1 MTFEEKLKVCS
12 ICKNRK
18 HSIKEGLICGKTGA
32 KPAFADECPDF
43 DIDVAEQERLNKNAA
58 EVAEA
63 DHRMS
68 GAFGAFIGF
77 IASLAISFLI
87 SFLTYSQFTFE
98 DIFSIEFMFALFF
111 VYFCAYA
118 IYAYIEKKS
127 DAIFIAKYLSII
139 LFLESLPTLFTGTLI
154 DIILNLGIPV
164 GFFLFLTYSKEINKR
179 MPKEERKLTKLNKIM
194 VILSIIIQVFLYIGD
209 FMGTELKAATV
220 MDVDEQKLKEL
231 CKQTK
236 KSLPIYLEAQDI
248 YWTDITLGVNAVEY
262 KYKYKN
268 APLEISAEE
277 KELSV
282 KYVTEDMKRT
292 AFNVIVSKEDEIF
305 TCVSNSSTYGLKFS
319 YYTPD
324 NKLVHELSVPN
335 SEIKRMISQGGYT
348 TRRSDFLS
356 ILESYNKFLPADMD
370 GCLLC
375 KCSLS
380 EDGKTIHYDMKLY
393 GGDTAES
400 LAELTPEHMRRQIM
414 QVLLPNSLGDIVV
427 DLAIRNQMN
436 ISFNHTSE
444 DVSSW
449 KQNIIIKPHE
459 YNQLL
464 NQQ

>member
-1 MTFEEKLKVCS
+1 MILEEKLKVCS

-18 HSIKEGLICGKTGA
+18 HSIKEGLVCGKTEA

-43 DIDVAEQERLNKNAA
+43 DIDIAEQERLKKNAA

-68 GAFGAFIGF
+68 GAFGAYIGF
-77 IASLAISFLI
+77 IASGAISFLMN
-87 SFLTYSQFTFE
+87 FLAYSQFTLE

-139 LFLESLPTLFTGTLI
+139 LFLELLPDLLTGTLT
-154 DIILNLGIPV
+154 DIVVSLIPV
-164 GFFLFLTYSKEINKR
+164 GFFFFLSYSKEINKR

-194 VILSIIIQVFLYIGD
+194 VILSIIVQVFLYIGD
-209 FMGTELKAATV
+209 FMGTELNAATV
-220 MDVDEQKLKEL
+220 MDSDEKMLKEI
-231 CKQTK
+231 CKQQKET
-236 KSLPIYLEAQDI
+236 LPRNLGEEFYWADMTLNGNTIEFKYVYNEGMTPELGEFAELINKYRTEMAKETTWAIRDQDQLI
-248 YWTDITLGVNAVEY
+248 DILADTNRYGIRY
-262 KYKYKN
+262 KYY
-268 APLEISAEE
+268 S
-277 KELSV
+277 
-282 KYVTEDMKRT
+282 
-292 AFNVIVSKEDEIF
+292 
-305 TCVSNSSTYGLKFS
+305 
-319 YYTPD
+319 PD
-324 NKLVHELSVPN
+324 GKLVLDLLVPN

-348 TRRSDFLS
+348 TRRSDFIS
-356 ILESYNKFLPADMD
+356 ILESYNRIIHLIEFFD
-370 GCLLC
+370 GCRLC

-380 EDGKTIHYDMKLY
+380 NDGRTIHYDLKLY

-400 LAELTPEHMRRQIM
+400 LAKLTPEHMRGQIM
-414 QVLLPNSLGDIVV
+414 QVILPNMLGDVVV

-449 KQNIIIKPHE
+449 KLNVLIEPHE

-464 NQQ
+464 NQ

>member
-1 MTFEEKLKVCS
+1 MTLEEKLKMCS

-18 HSIKEGLICGKTGA
+18 HSIKEGLVCGKTGE

-43 DIDVAEQERLNKNAA
+43 DIDIAEQERLKKNAA

-68 GAFGAFIGF
+68 GAFGAYIGF
-77 IASLAISFLI
+77 IASGAISFLMN
-87 SFLTYSQFTFE
+87 FLAYSQFTLE

-139 LFLESLPTLFTGTLI
+139 MFLELLPDLFTGALT
-154 DIILNLGIPV
+154 DIVVSLIPV

-194 VILSIIIQVFLYIGD
+194 VILSIVVQVFLYIGD
-209 FMGTELKAATV
+209 FMGTELNAATV
-220 MDVDEQKLKEL
+220 MDSDEKMLKEI
-231 CKQTK
+231 CKQQKET
-236 KSLPIYLEAQDI
+236 LPRNLGEEFYWADMTLNGNTIEFKYVYNEGMTPELGEFAELINKYRTEMAKETTWAIRDQDQLI
-248 YWTDITLGVNAVEY
+248 NILANTDKYGMRY
-262 KYKYKN
+262 KY
-268 APLEISAEE
+268 
-277 KELSV
+277 
-282 KYVTEDMKRT
+282 
-292 AFNVIVSKEDEIF
+292 
-305 TCVSNSSTYGLKFS
+305 FS
-319 YYTPD
+319 PEG
-324 NKLVHELSVPN
+324 KLVLDLSVPN

-348 TRRSDFLS
+348 TRRVDFLS
-356 ILESYNKFLPADMD
+356 ILDSYNKIIPLIEFFD
-370 GCLLC
+370 GCKLC

-380 EDGKTIHYDMKLY
+380 NDGKTIHYDLKLY

-400 LAELTPEHMRRQIM
+400 LAELTPEHMRGQIM
-414 QVLLPNSLGDIVV
+414 QVILPNMLGDVVV

-449 KQNIIIKPHE
+449 KLNVLIEPYE

-464 NQQ
+464 NQ

>member
-1 MTFEEKLKVCS
+1 MTLEEKLKMCS

-18 HSIKEGLICGKTGA
+18 HSIKEGLVCGKTGE

-43 DIDVAEQERLNKNAA
+43 DIDIPEQERLKKNAA

-68 GAFGAFIGF
+68 GAFGAYIGF
-77 IASLAISFLI
+77 IASVAISFLMN
-87 SFLTYSQFTFE
+87 FLAYSQFTLE
-98 DIFSIEFMFALFF
+98 DILSIEFMFALFF

-139 LFLESLPTLFTGTLI
+139 LFLELLPDLLTGTLT
-154 DIILNLGIPV
+154 DIVVSLIPV

-194 VILSIIIQVFLYIGD
+194 VILSIIVQVFLYIGD
-209 FMGTELKAATV
+209 FMGTELNAATV
-220 MDVDEQKLKEL
+220 MDSDEKMLKEI
-231 CKQTK
+231 CKQQKET
-236 KSLPIYLEAQDI
+236 LPRNLGEEFYWADMTLNGNTIEFKYVYNEGMTPELGEFAELINKYRTEMAKETTWAIRDQDQLI
-248 YWTDITLGVNAVEY
+248 NILANTDKYGMRY
-262 KYKYKN
+262 KY
-268 APLEISAEE
+268 
-277 KELSV
+277 
-282 KYVTEDMKRT
+282 
-292 AFNVIVSKEDEIF
+292 
-305 TCVSNSSTYGLKFS
+305 FS
-319 YYTPD
+319 PEG
-324 NKLVHELSVPN
+324 KLVLDLSVPN
-335 SEIKRMISQGGYT
+335 SEIKRMISQGEYT
-348 TRRSDFLS
+348 TRRVDFLS
-356 ILESYNKFLPADMD
+356 ILDSYNKIIPLIEFFD
-370 GCLLC
+370 GCKLC

-380 EDGKTIHYDMKLY
+380 NDGKTIHYDLKLY

-400 LAELTPEHMRRQIM
+400 LAELTPEHMRGQIM
-414 QVLLPNSLGDIVV
+414 QVILPNMLGDVVV

-449 KQNIIIKPHE
+449 KLNVLIEPHE

-464 NQQ
+464 NQ

>member
-1 MTFEEKLKVCS
+1 MTLEEKLTMCS

-18 HSIKEGLICGKTGA
+18 HSIKEGLVCGKTGE

-43 DIDVAEQERLNKNAA
+43 DIDIPEQERLKKNAA

-68 GAFGAFIGF
+68 GAFGAYIGF
-77 IASLAISFLI
+77 IASVAISFLMN
-87 SFLTYSQFTFE
+87 FLAYSQFTLE
-98 DIFSIEFMFALFF
+98 DILSIEFMFALFF

-139 LFLESLPTLFTGTLI
+139 LFLELLPDLLTGTLT
-154 DIILNLGIPV
+154 DIVVSLIPV

-194 VILSIIIQVFLYIGD
+194 VILSIIVQVFLYIGD
-209 FMGTELKAATV
+209 FMGTELNAATV
-220 MDVDEQKLKEL
+220 MDSDEKMLKEI
-231 CKQTK
+231 CKQQKET
-236 KSLPIYLEAQDI
+236 LPRNLGEEFYWADMALNGNTIEFKYVYNEGMTPELGEFAELINKYRTEMAKETTWAIRDQDQLI
-248 YWTDITLGVNAVEY
+248 NILANTDKYGMRY
-262 KYKYKN
+262 KY
-268 APLEISAEE
+268 
-277 KELSV
+277 
-282 KYVTEDMKRT
+282 
-292 AFNVIVSKEDEIF
+292 
-305 TCVSNSSTYGLKFS
+305 FS
-319 YYTPD
+319 PEG
-324 NKLVHELSVPN
+324 KLVLDLSVPN

-348 TRRSDFLS
+348 TRRVDFLS
-356 ILESYNKFLPADMD
+356 ILDSYNKIIPLIEFFD
-370 GCLLC
+370 GCKLC

-380 EDGKTIHYDMKLY
+380 NDGKTIHYDLKLY

-400 LAELTPEHMRRQIM
+400 LAELTPEHMRGQIM
-414 QVLLPNSLGDIVV
+414 QVILPNMLGDVVV

-449 KQNIIIKPHE
+449 KLNVLIEPHE

-464 NQQ
+464 NQ

>member
-1 MTFEEKLKVCS
+1 MTLEEKLKMCS

-18 HSIKEGLICGKTGA
+18 HSIKEGLVCGKTGE

-43 DIDVAEQERLNKNAA
+43 DIDIPEQERLKKNAA

-68 GAFGAFIGF
+68 GAFGAYIGF
-77 IASLAISFLI
+77 IASVAISFLMN
-87 SFLTYSQFTFE
+87 FLAYSQFTLE

-139 LFLESLPTLFTGTLI
+139 LFLELLPDLLTGTLT
-154 DIILNLGIPV
+154 DIVVSLIPV

-194 VILSIIIQVFLYIGD
+194 VILSIIVQVFLYIGD
-209 FMGTELKAATV
+209 FMGTELNAATV
-220 MDVDEQKLKEL
+220 MDSDEKMLKEI
-231 CKQTK
+231 CKQQKET
-236 KSLPIYLEAQDI
+236 LPRNLGEEFYWADMALNGNTIEFKYVYNEGMTPELGEFAELINKYRTEMAKETTWAIRDQDQLI
-248 YWTDITLGVNAVEY
+248 NILANTDKYGMRY
-262 KYKYKN
+262 KY
-268 APLEISAEE
+268 
-277 KELSV
+277 
-282 KYVTEDMKRT
+282 
-292 AFNVIVSKEDEIF
+292 
-305 TCVSNSSTYGLKFS
+305 FS
-319 YYTPD
+319 PEG
-324 NKLVHELSVPN
+324 KLVLDLSVPN

-348 TRRSDFLS
+348 TRRVDFLS
-356 ILESYNKFLPADMD
+356 ILDSYNKIIPLIEFFD
-370 GCLLC
+370 GCKLC

-380 EDGKTIHYDMKLY
+380 NDGKTIHYDLKLY

-400 LAELTPEHMRRQIM
+400 LAELTPEHMRGQIM
-414 QVLLPNSLGDIVV
+414 QVILPNMLGDVVV

-449 KQNIIIKPHE
+449 KLNVLIEPHE

-464 NQQ
+464 NQ

>member
-1 MTFEEKLKVCS
+1 MTLEEKLKVCS

-18 HSIKEGLICGKTGA
+18 HSIKEGLVCGKTGK

-43 DIDVAEQERLNKNAA
+43 DIDIAEQERLKKNAA

-68 GAFGAFIGF
+68 GAFGAYIGF
-77 IASLAISFLI
+77 IASGAISFLMN
-87 SFLTYSQFTFE
+87 FLAYSQFTLE

-139 LFLESLPTLFTGTLI
+139 MFLELLPDLFTGALT
-154 DIILNLGIPV
+154 DIVVSLIPV

-194 VILSIIIQVFLYIGD
+194 VILSIIVQVFLYIGD
-209 FMGTELKAATV
+209 FMGTELNAATV
-220 MDVDEQKLKEL
+220 LDSDEKKLIEL
-231 CKQTK
+231 CKQTQ
-236 KSLPIYLEAQDI
+236 KSLPIYMEAQDI
-248 YWTDITLGVNAVEY
+248 YWTDITLGTNAVEY
-262 KYKYKN
+262 IYQYNN
-268 APLEISAEE
+268 APLKSSVEE
-277 KELSV
+277 TELSL
-282 KYVTEDMKRT
+282 KYVTEDMKSK
-292 AFNVIVSKEDEIF
+292 AFDIIVSNEDEIF
-305 TCVSNSSTYGLKFS
+305 TCVSNSSKYGLKFS
-319 YYTPD
+319 YYAPD
-324 NKLVHELSVPN
+324 GKLVHNLLVPN
-335 SEIKRMISQGGYT
+335 SEIKRIISQGRYT
-348 TRRSDFLS
+348 TKQSDFLS
-356 ILESYNKFLPADMD
+356 FLESYNKFLPTDFMG

-380 EDGKTIHYDMKLY
+380 KDGKTIHYDLKLY
-393 GGDTAES
+393 GGDTPES
-400 LAELTPEHMRRQIM
+400 LAELTPERMKEHIM
-414 QVLLPNSLGDIVV
+414 QTILPNILGDPSI

-436 ISFNHTSE
+436 ISFDHTSE

-449 KQNIIIKPHE
+449 KVNILVEPSE

-464 NQQ
+464 NQ

>member
-1 MTFEEKLKVCS
+1 MTLEEKLKMCS

-18 HSIKEGLICGKTGA
+18 HSIKEGLVCGKTGE

-43 DIDVAEQERLNKNAA
+43 DIDIAEQERLKKNAA

-68 GAFGAFIGF
+68 GAFGAYIGF
-77 IASLAISFLI
+77 IASGAISFLMN
-87 SFLTYSQFTFE
+87 FLAYSQFTLE

-139 LFLESLPTLFTGTLI
+139 MFLELLPDLFTGALT
-154 DIILNLGIPV
+154 DIVVSLIPV

-194 VILSIIIQVFLYIGD
+194 VILSIIVQVFLYIGD
-209 FMGTELKAATV
+209 FMGTELNAATV
-220 MDVDEQKLKEL
+220 MDSDEKMLKEI
-231 CKQTK
+231 CKQQKET
-236 KSLPIYLEAQDI
+236 LPRNLGEEFYWADMTLNGNTIEFKYVYNEGMTPELGEFAELINKYRTEMAKETTWAIRDQDQLI
-248 YWTDITLGVNAVEY
+248 NILANTDKYGMRY
-262 KYKYKN
+262 KY
-268 APLEISAEE
+268 
-277 KELSV
+277 
-282 KYVTEDMKRT
+282 
-292 AFNVIVSKEDEIF
+292 
-305 TCVSNSSTYGLKFS
+305 FS
-319 YYTPD
+319 PEG
-324 NKLVHELSVPN
+324 KLVLDLSVPN

-348 TRRSDFLS
+348 TRRVDFLS
-356 ILESYNKFLPADMD
+356 ILDSYNKIIPLIEFFD
-370 GCLLC
+370 GCKLC

-380 EDGKTIHYDMKLY
+380 KDGKTIHYDLKLY
-393 GGDTAES
+393 GGVTVES
-400 LAELTPEHMRRQIM
+400 LTELTPEHMRGQIM
-414 QVLLPNSLGDIVV
+414 QVILPNMLGDIVV

>member
-1 MTFEEKLKVCS
+1 MTLEEKLKVCS

-18 HSIKEGLICGKTGA
+18 HSIKEGLVCGKTGV
-32 KPAFADECPDF
+32 KPEFADECPDF
-43 DIDVAEQERLNKNAA
+43 DIDIAEQERLRKNAA

-68 GAFGAFIGF
+68 GAFGAYIGF
-77 IASLAISFLI
+77 IASGAISFLMN
-87 SFLTYSQFTFE
+87 FLAYSQFTLE

-111 VYFCAYA
+111 VYFCACA

-139 LFLESLPTLFTGTLI
+139 MFLELLPDLFTGALT
-154 DIILNLGIPV
+154 DIVVSLIPV

-194 VILSIIIQVFLYIGD
+194 VILSIIVQVFLYIGD
-209 FMGTELKAATV
+209 FMGTELNAATV
-220 MDVDEQKLKEL
+220 MDSDEKMLKEI
-231 CKQTK
+231 CKQQKET
-236 KSLPIYLEAQDI
+236 LPRNLGEEFYWADMTLNGNTIEFKYVYNEDMTPELGEFAELINKYRTEMAKETTWAIRDQDQLI
-248 YWTDITLGVNAVEY
+248 NILANTDKYGMRY
-262 KYKYKN
+262 KY
-268 APLEISAEE
+268 
-277 KELSV
+277 
-282 KYVTEDMKRT
+282 
-292 AFNVIVSKEDEIF
+292 
-305 TCVSNSSTYGLKFS
+305 FS
-319 YYTPD
+319 PEG
-324 NKLVHELSVPN
+324 KLVLDLSVPN

-348 TRRSDFLS
+348 TRRVDFLS
-356 ILESYNKFLPADMD
+356 ILDSYNKIIPLIEFFD
-370 GCLLC
+370 GCKLC

-380 EDGKTIHYDMKLY
+380 NDGKTIHYDLKLY

-400 LAELTPEHMRRQIM
+400 LAELTPEHMRGQIM
-414 QVLLPNSLGDIVV
+414 QVILPNMLGDVVV

-449 KQNIIIKPHE
+449 KLNVLIEPYE

-464 NQQ
+464 NQ

>member
-1 MTFEEKLKVCS
+1 MTLEEKLKVCS

-18 HSIKEGLICGKTGA
+18 HSIKEGLICGKTEA

-77 IASLAISFLI
+77 IASGAISFLMN
-87 SFLTYSQFTFE
+87 FLAYSQFTLE

-139 LFLESLPTLFTGTLI
+139 MFLELLPDLFTGALT
-154 DIILNLGIPV
+154 DIVVSLIPV

-194 VILSIIIQVFLYIGD
+194 VILSIIVQVFLYIGD
-209 FMGTELKAATV
+209 FMGTELNAATV
-220 MDVDEQKLKEL
+220 MDSDEKMLKEI
-231 CKQTK
+231 CNKQKET
-236 KSLPIYLEAQDI
+236 LPRNLGEEFYWADMTLNGNTIEFKYVYNEGMTPELGEFAELINKYRTEMAKETTWAIRDQDQLI
-248 YWTDITLGVNAVEY
+248 NILANTDKYGMRY
-262 KYKYKN
+262 KY
-268 APLEISAEE
+268 
-277 KELSV
+277 
-282 KYVTEDMKRT
+282 
-292 AFNVIVSKEDEIF
+292 
-305 TCVSNSSTYGLKFS
+305 FS
-319 YYTPD
+319 PEG
-324 NKLVHELSVPN
+324 KLVLDLSVPN

-348 TRRSDFLS
+348 TRRVDFLS
-356 ILESYNKFLPADMD
+356 ILDSYNKIIPLIEFFD
-370 GCLLC
+370 GCKLC

-380 EDGKTIHYDMKLY
+380 NDGKTIHYDLKLY

-400 LAELTPEHMRRQIM
+400 LAELTPEHMRGQIM
-414 QVLLPNSLGDIVV
+414 QVILPNMLGDVVV

-449 KQNIIIKPHE
+449 KLNVLIEPHE

-464 NQQ
+464 NQ

>member
-1 MTFEEKLKVCS
+1 MTLEEKLKVCS

-18 HSIKEGLICGKTGA
+18 HSIKEGLVCGKTGA

-209 FMGTELKAATV
+209 FMGTELNAATV
-220 MDVDEQKLKEL
+220 MDSDERMLKEI
-231 CKQTK
+231 CKKQKET
-236 KSLPIYLEAQDI
+236 LPRNLNEEF
-248 YWTDITLGVNAVEY
+248 YWTDMTLNGNDIEF
-262 KYKYKN
+262 KYIYHDGM
-268 APLEISAEE
+268 AP
-277 KELSV
+277 ELG
-282 KYVTEDMKRT
+282 E
-292 AFNVIVSKEDEIF
+292 
-305 TCVSNSSTYGLKFS
+305 
-319 YYTPD
+319 
-324 NKLVHELSVPN
+324 
-335 SEIKRMISQGGYT
+335 
-348 TRRSDFLS
+348 
-356 ILESYNKFLPADMD
+356 
-370 GCLLC
+370 
-375 KCSLS
+375 
-380 EDGKTIHYDMKLY
+380 
-393 GGDTAES
+393 
-400 LAELTPEHMRRQIM
+400 LAELMNKYRTEIAKEQSWAIKN
-414 QVLLPNSLGDIVV
+414 QDQLIST
-427 DLAIRNQMN
+427 LANTVYRN
-436 ISFNHTSE
+436 
-444 DVSSW
+444 
-449 KQNIIIKPHE
+449 P
-459 YNQLL
+459 
-464 NQQ
+464 